1 MVTREVVVDTSVA
14 FKWFVAYG
22 ETGLTE
28 AARLLKSHRTGEIT
42 LIAPSIIVVEL
53 ANSLRYLTPD
63 AEAAMGFIDDF
74 DSAGVQL
81 FDTGPNLV
89 RSAVVRAREAEI
101 GVYDALFLALAE
113 QRHCMLAS
121 ADRKAFG
128 DIKTSI
134 DVLIV

>member
-1 MVTREVVVDTSVA
+1 MVTREVVIDTSVA

-28 AARLLKSHRTGEIT
+28 AARLLRSQRTGEVT

-53 ANSLRYLTPD
+53 ANTLRYLTPD
-63 AEAAMGFIDDF
+63 PEDALGFIDDF
-74 DSAGVQL
+74 DCAGVQL
-81 FDTGPNLV
+81 FDTTLDLV
-89 RSAVVRAREAEI
+89 RNATVRASESGI

-113 QRHCMLAS
+113 QRNCMLAS

-128 DIKTSI
+128 NIKTSI

>member
-1 MVTREVVVDTSVA
+1 MVTSEVVIDTSVA

-22 ETGLTE
+22 ETGLAE
-28 AARLLKSHRTGEIT
+28 AGRLLRSHQRGEIT

-53 ANSLRYLTPD
+53 ANTLRYLTPSAED
-63 AEAAMGFIDDF
+63 ALGFIDDF
-74 DSAGVQL
+74 DTAGVHL
-81 FDTGPNLV
+81 FDTTPDLV
-89 RSAVVRAREAEI
+89 RNATVRASESGI

-113 QRHCMLAS
+113 QRRCMLAS

-128 DIKTSI
+128 DIKTGI

>member
-1 MVTREVVVDTSVA
+1 MVTREVVIDTSVA

-22 ETGLTE
+22 ESGLSK
-28 AARLLKSHRTGEIT
+28 AAGLLRSHQTGEIT

-53 ANSLRYLTPD
+53 ANTLRYLTPSAED
-63 AEAAMGFIDDF
+63 ALGFIDDF
-74 DSAGVQL
+74 NCAGVQL
-81 FDTGPNLV
+81 FDTSLDLV
-89 RSAVVRAREAEI
+89 RNATVRASESGI

-128 DIKTSI
+128 DIETSI

>member
-28 AARLLKSHRTGEIT
+28 AAGLLKSHRTGEIR

-53 ANSLRYLTPD
+53 ASTLRYLTPD
-63 AEAAMGFIDDF
+63 ADDALGFIDDF
-74 DSAGVQL
+74 DSVGVQL
-81 FDTGPNLV
+81 FDTTPKLV
-89 RSAVVRAREAEI
+89 RSATVRASESGI

-113 QRHCMLAS
+113 QRNCMLAS

-128 DIKTSI
+128 EIETSV